1 MKLKKLS
8 ENKNTKKENTEK
20 KTKQSTISINS
31 VLWEGVQ

>member
-8 ENKNTKKENTEK
+8 ENKNTNKENTEK

-31 VLWEGVQ
+31 VL